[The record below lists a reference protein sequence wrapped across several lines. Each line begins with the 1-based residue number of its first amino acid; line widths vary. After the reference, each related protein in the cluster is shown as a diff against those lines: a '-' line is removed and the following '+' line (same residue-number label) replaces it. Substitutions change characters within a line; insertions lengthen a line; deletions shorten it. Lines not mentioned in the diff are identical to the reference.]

1 MKKLFAQISGF
12 FLLFLSLVGTTTEG
26 QLFEFINVDI
36 KIDLIRLAVA
46 LVLLYA
52 GYGNVSIRTSGA
64 ILSAVGIFEMLVGI
78 ISIVDDKLLGL
89 APSTFTAFDMAFH
102 LIIGLASFII
112 GWKNILPHNSIER
125 KA

>member
-12 FLLFLSLVGTTTEG
+12 FLLFLSLIGTTTEG

-46 LVLLYA
+46 VILLFA
-52 GYGNVSIRTSGA
+52 GYGNISIRTSGA
-64 ILSAVGIFEMLVGI
+64 ILSAVGIFEMVVGI

-89 APSTFTAFDMAFH
+89 APSSFTAFDMAFH
-102 LIIGLASFII
+102 LIVGLASFIV
-112 GWKNILPHNSIER
+112 GWRNILPHDPIER
-125 KA
+125 QA